1 MILYP
6 PLVGV
11 ACGEP
16 GLLYPLPQAAKNNR
30 APSTSRQNL
39 AASICLEVFL
49 CIFVSP
55 FLEWNELTMVKA
67 VLLSLCT
74 NLSLCAFQFVQ
85 NNSTKKANL

>member
-39 AASICLEVFL
+39 AASVCLEEFL
-49 CIFVSP
+49 CIFDSP
-55 FLEWNELTMVKA
+55 FREWNELMMVKA
-67 VLLSLCT
+67 MLLSMHELKSACVS
-74 NLSLCAFQFVQ
+74 LS
-85 NNSTKKANL
+85 

>member
-16 GLLYPLPQAAKNNR
+16 GLLYPLPQAVKNNR

-49 CIFVSP
+49 CIFDSP
-55 FLEWNELTMVKA
+55 FLEWNERLMVKA
-67 VLLSLCT
+67 ALLSMHELK
-74 NLSLCAFQFVQ
+74 SLCVSVYSAMVC
-85 NNSTKKANL
+85 SSP

>member
-39 AASICLEVFL
+39 AASVCLEEFL
-49 CIFVSP
+49 CIFDSP
-55 FLEWNELTMVKA
+55 FREWNELMMVKA
-67 VLLSLCT
+67 VLLSMHELKSACVS
-74 NLSLCAFQFVQ
+74 LSRTHVKGGIV
-85 NNSTKKANL
+85 TI

>member
-11 ACGEP
+11 ACGEL

-39 AASICLEVFL
+39 AASICLEEFL
-49 CIFVSP
+49 CIFDSP
-55 FLEWNELTMVKA
+55 FLKWNKLTMVKA
-67 VLLSLCT
+67 ALLSVWT
-74 NLSLCAFQFVQ
+74 NLSLCAFEFVQ
-85 NNSTKKANL
+85 NDSTKNS